1 MQKKLSLKFIH
12 IFVSSLLVIM
22 ALFFIGTQ
30 KPYIKEIEA
39 AELDHPAF
47 SFLQEGQYILDI
59 TYENGTGNRIIV
71 YSKAISAPESD
82 MAYTELAEYEIIEE
96 NGTVQILLDLEQ
108 GTHSVELAFENSERN
123 LATEP
128 GTFCRIQIQSV
139 ALENH
144 DGYFLS
150 ALYIACA
157 AIILLCG
164 WTGTLRR
171 YDRIL
176 LLAGIGLAASVPLFS
191 DNLCKGDDLLY
202 HITRLEG
209 IYQGLQNGEFP
220 VRINPLQSG
229 GYGNLSPTMYPSL
242 FLYPVAILRFFGV
255 SAMLCYKVLLT
266 AMNIATA
273 FLSFYAVR
281 AITGSEKS
289 AWLMSVLYTFAT
301 YRLTNLYYRAALGES
316 LAMVFLPLLLWGTY
330 EIFYGQEKKWF
341 LMVLGVTGV
350 LESHV
355 LSFEMCLIFLGIE
368 GILWLIHS
376 IAIKRENIKSRIMAL
391 LKAVFGTLCLNAAF
405 LVPFLYYAGQDFQ
418 AFHMPM
424 EVAGSGVYLTQMFQL
439 FSPADGTNL
448 LQGTAQGEMSLSVGL
463 TLLAGVLIFL
473 VQLVTDDAE
482 NVAARMGK
490 HCLCYGVLCLLLASW
505 ICPWDKLQELPVFSV
520 LAQSLQFAWRF
531 LSPATLFLCAV
542 SSVSVVWLEKKS
554 NRFTVYGVI
563 LSLVIVS
570 TCYYFDRIT
579 HDMAQ
584 SDDKMWLEGQ
594 QYSDGMYMYWEGNKF
609 RALQLNYQSEDNAIK
624 TAKGSA
630 ISYRNLDRQGN
641 RLRFFLEQCGDAD
654 DYLVF
659 PIYYYPGYEVRI
671 NGKITEGQVI
681 DTRVACN
688 MPQQPAEVMI
698 RYKERPLFV
707 AADLVS
713 LFTVAAI
720 LWKKCLLIFHV
731 AKKP

>member
-59 TYENGTGNRIIV
+59 IYENGTGNRIIV

-82 MAYTELAEYEIIEE
+82 MAYTELAEYEITEE

-542 SSVSVVWLEKKS
+542 SSVSVVWLE
-554 NRFTVYGVI
+554 
-563 LSLVIVS
+563 
-570 TCYYFDRIT
+570 
-579 HDMAQ
+579 
-584 SDDKMWLEGQ
+584 GQ

>member
-82 MAYTELAEYEIIEE
+82 MAYTELAEYEITEE

-330 EIFYGQEKKWF
+330 EIFYGQE
-341 LMVLGVTGV
+341 
-350 LESHV
+350 
-355 LSFEMCLIFLGIE
+355 
-368 GILWLIHS
+368 
-376 IAIKRENIKSRIMAL
+376 
-391 LKAVFGTLCLNAAF
+391 
-405 LVPFLYYAGQDFQ
+405 
-418 AFHMPM
+418 
-424 EVAGSGVYLTQMFQL
+424 
-439 FSPADGTNL
+439 
-448 LQGTAQGEMSLSVGL
+448 
-463 TLLAGVLIFL
+463 
-473 VQLVTDDAE
+473 
-482 NVAARMGK
+482 
-490 HCLCYGVLCLLLASW
+490 
-505 ICPWDKLQELPVFSV
+505 
-520 LAQSLQFAWRF
+520 
-531 LSPATLFLCAV
+531 
-542 SSVSVVWLEKKS
+542 
-554 NRFTVYGVI
+554 
-563 LSLVIVS
+563 
-570 TCYYFDRIT
+570 
-579 HDMAQ
+579 
-584 SDDKMWLEGQ
+584 
-594 QYSDGMYMYWEGNKF
+594 
-609 RALQLNYQSEDNAIK
+609 
-624 TAKGSA
+624 
-630 ISYRNLDRQGN
+630 
-641 RLRFFLEQCGDAD
+641 
-654 DYLVF
+654 
-659 PIYYYPGYEVRI
+659 
-671 NGKITEGQVI
+671 
-681 DTRVACN
+681 
-688 MPQQPAEVMI
+688 
-698 RYKERPLFV
+698 
-707 AADLVS
+707 
-713 LFTVAAI
+713 
-720 LWKKCLLIFHV
+720 
-731 AKKP
+731 

>member
-1 MQKKLSLKFIH
+1 M
-12 IFVSSLLVIM
+12 
-22 ALFFIGTQ
+22 
-30 KPYIKEIEA
+30 
-39 AELDHPAF
+39 
-47 SFLQEGQYILDI
+47 
-59 TYENGTGNRIIV
+59 
-71 YSKAISAPESD
+71 
-82 MAYTELAEYEIIEE
+82 
-96 NGTVQILLDLEQ
+96 
-108 GTHSVELAFENSERN
+108 
-123 LATEP
+123 
-128 GTFCRIQIQSV
+128 
-139 ALENH
+139 
-144 DGYFLS
+144 
-150 ALYIACA
+150 
-157 AIILLCG
+157 
-164 WTGTLRR
+164 
-171 YDRIL
+171 
-176 LLAGIGLAASVPLFS
+176 
-191 DNLCKGDDLLY
+191 
-202 HITRLEG
+202 
-209 IYQGLQNGEFP
+209 
-220 VRINPLQSG
+220 
-229 GYGNLSPTMYPSL
+229 
-242 FLYPVAILRFFGV
+242 
-255 SAMLCYKVLLT
+255 
-266 AMNIATA
+266 
-273 FLSFYAVR
+273 
-281 AITGSEKS
+281 
-289 AWLMSVLYTFAT
+289 
-301 YRLTNLYYRAALGES
+301 
-316 LAMVFLPLLLWGTY
+316 
-330 EIFYGQEKKWF
+330 
-341 LMVLGVTGV
+341 
-350 LESHV
+350 
-355 LSFEMCLIFLGIE
+355 
-368 GILWLIHS
+368 
-376 IAIKRENIKSRIMAL
+376 
-391 LKAVFGTLCLNAAF
+391 
-405 LVPFLYYAGQDFQ
+405 
-418 AFHMPM
+418 
-424 EVAGSGVYLTQMFQL
+424 
-439 FSPADGTNL
+439 
-448 LQGTAQGEMSLSVGL
+448 
-463 TLLAGVLIFL
+463 
-473 VQLVTDDAE
+473 
-482 NVAARMGK
+482 
-490 HCLCYGVLCLLLASW
+490 LLASW

>member
-1 MQKKLSLKFIH
+1 
-12 IFVSSLLVIM
+12 
-22 ALFFIGTQ
+22 
-30 KPYIKEIEA
+30 
-39 AELDHPAF
+39 
-47 SFLQEGQYILDI
+47 
-59 TYENGTGNRIIV
+59 
-71 YSKAISAPESD
+71 
-82 MAYTELAEYEIIEE
+82 
-96 NGTVQILLDLEQ
+96 
-108 GTHSVELAFENSERN
+108 
-123 LATEP
+123 
-128 GTFCRIQIQSV
+128 
-139 ALENH
+139 
-144 DGYFLS
+144 
-150 ALYIACA
+150 
-157 AIILLCG
+157 
-164 WTGTLRR
+164 
-171 YDRIL
+171 
-176 LLAGIGLAASVPLFS
+176 
-191 DNLCKGDDLLY
+191 
-202 HITRLEG
+202 
-209 IYQGLQNGEFP
+209 
-220 VRINPLQSG
+220 
-229 GYGNLSPTMYPSL
+229 
-242 FLYPVAILRFFGV
+242 
-255 SAMLCYKVLLT
+255 MLCYKVLLT

-368 GILWLIHS
+368 GILWLIQS

>member
-1 MQKKLSLKFIH
+1 MVSHGIGSYRCTGIPCIILRNVSDLPWNRGNPMADPQHSDKTGKHKKPDHGIAEGCIWNVVPECCISG
-12 IFVSSLLVIM
+12 
-22 ALFFIGTQ
+22 ALFVLCRTGLSGI
-30 KPYIKEIEA
+30 PYAYGSRRQRCVPDTDVSVVFACGRNE
-39 AELDHPAF
+39 PA
-47 SFLQEGQYILDI
+47 SG
-59 TYENGTGNRIIV
+59 NGTGRNV
-71 YSKAISAPESD
+71 SVC
-82 MAYTELAEYEIIEE
+82 
-96 NGTVQILLDLEQ
+96 GT
-108 GTHSVELAFENSERN
+108 
-123 LATEP
+123 
-128 GTFCRIQIQSV
+128 
-139 ALENH
+139 
-144 DGYFLS
+144 
-150 ALYIACA
+150 
-157 AIILLCG
+157 
-164 WTGTLRR
+164 
-171 YDRIL
+171 
-176 LLAGIGLAASVPLFS
+176 
-191 DNLCKGDDLLY
+191 
-202 HITRLEG
+202 
-209 IYQGLQNGEFP
+209 
-220 VRINPLQSG
+220 
-229 GYGNLSPTMYPSL
+229 
-242 FLYPVAILRFFGV
+242 
-255 SAMLCYKVLLT
+255 
-266 AMNIATA
+266 
-273 FLSFYAVR
+273 
-281 AITGSEKS
+281 
-289 AWLMSVLYTFAT
+289 
-301 YRLTNLYYRAALGES
+301 
-316 LAMVFLPLLLWGTY
+316 
-330 EIFYGQEKKWF
+330 
-341 LMVLGVTGV
+341 
-350 LESHV
+350 
-355 LSFEMCLIFLGIE
+355 
-368 GILWLIHS
+368 
-376 IAIKRENIKSRIMAL
+376 
-391 LKAVFGTLCLNAAF
+391 
-405 LVPFLYYAGQDFQ
+405 
-418 AFHMPM
+418 
-424 EVAGSGVYLTQMFQL
+424 
-439 FSPADGTNL
+439 
-448 LQGTAQGEMSLSVGL
+448 

>member
-1 MQKKLSLKFIH
+1 MVSHGIGSYRCTGIPCIILRNVSDLPWNRGNPMADPQHSDKTGKHKKPDHGIAEGCIWNVVPECCISG
-12 IFVSSLLVIM
+12 
-22 ALFFIGTQ
+22 ALFVLCRTGLSGI
-30 KPYIKEIEA
+30 PY
-39 AELDHPAF
+39 
-47 SFLQEGQYILDI
+47 
-59 TYENGTGNRIIV
+59 
-71 YSKAISAPESD
+71 
-82 MAYTELAEYEIIEE
+82 
-96 NGTVQILLDLEQ
+96 
-108 GTHSVELAFENSERN
+108 
-123 LATEP
+123 
-128 GTFCRIQIQSV
+128 
-139 ALENH
+139 AL
-144 DGYFLS
+144 
-150 ALYIACA
+150 
-157 AIILLCG
+157 
-164 WTGTLRR
+164 
-171 YDRIL
+171 
-176 LLAGIGLAASVPLFS
+176 
-191 DNLCKGDDLLY
+191 
-202 HITRLEG
+202 
-209 IYQGLQNGEFP
+209 
-220 VRINPLQSG
+220 
-229 GYGNLSPTMYPSL
+229 
-242 FLYPVAILRFFGV
+242 
-255 SAMLCYKVLLT
+255 
-266 AMNIATA
+266 
-273 FLSFYAVR
+273 
-281 AITGSEKS
+281 
-289 AWLMSVLYTFAT
+289 
-301 YRLTNLYYRAALGES
+301 
-316 LAMVFLPLLLWGTY
+316 
-330 EIFYGQEKKWF
+330 
-341 LMVLGVTGV
+341 
-350 LESHV
+350 
-355 LSFEMCLIFLGIE
+355 
-368 GILWLIHS
+368 
-376 IAIKRENIKSRIMAL
+376 
-391 LKAVFGTLCLNAAF
+391 
-405 LVPFLYYAGQDFQ
+405 
-418 AFHMPM
+418 